1 MSILGYEEEG
11 GCIGEVIDSTE
22 DEHVIDSPEEDNIE
36 VNDKKNVQFTGSKIN
51 KKRCTLVPIYTPS
64 QLVHLLGGRGG
75 WVISPKSKHQLNSNF
90 VLGSRYLLYHS
101 NTLADKPHKKYFQMT
116 S

>member
-51 KKRCTLVPIYTPS
+51 KKRCTLVPMYTPS

-75 WVISPKSKHQLNSNF
+75 VISPKNKHQLNSNF

-101 NTLADKPHKKYFQMT
+101 NTLADKPYKKYFQM
-116 S
+116 SS